1 MNLTRKKNF
10 YHLNCQILLL
20 FFYFGVY
27 AGMSKTPSLQHRVH
41 IVIQIICL
49 AEVLKTNSHSMC
61 RGHKTRNERKTFLM
75 NNDLLPNAK
84 DVPCSFPQED
94 ENCFKGIGESQ
105 SRLFHS
111 EFLRLQQ
118 QESKPVVFSYSAMNN
133 L

>member
-1 MNLTRKKNF
+1 MNLTRKKFLSFKLSNF
-10 YHLNCQILLL
+10 IIIFL
-20 FFYFGVY
+20 FW
-27 AGMSKTPSLQHRVH
+27 SLCWHEQTPSLQHRVH

-84 DVPCSFPQED
+84 DVPCSFPQEN

-111 EFLRLQQ
+111 EFLRSQQ

>member
-10 YHLNCQILLL
+10 HHLNCQILLL

-84 DVPCSFPQED
+84 DVPCSFPQEN
-94 ENCFKGIGESQ
+94 ENCFKGIEESQ